1 MSISLV
7 KGQKIDLSK
16 GNSGLER
23 VTFGLGWDTNKY
35 DGQENFDL
43 DVSAFLVGENE
54 KVSGEQDFI
63 FYGQPQHP
71 SMALIYSGDNQS
83 GEGEG
88 DDETMEVN
96 LSKIPPN
103 IQKIIFCA
111 TIYDAE
117 SRLQNFGMVSNSYIR
132 AFDDSTNE
140 LFNFDLGEDFSTE
153 TGVIAGELYRHN
165 GNWKFN
171 AVGSGVVDSLIG
183 ICKKFGVNI
192 N

>member
-1 MSISLV
+1 MSVSLV
-7 KGQKIDLSK
+7 KGQKIDLTK
-16 GNSGLER
+16 GNSGLQR

-43 DVSAFLVGENE
+43 DVSAFLVDENE

-71 SMALIYSGDNQS
+71 SEALIYSGDNQS
-83 GEGEG
+83 GEGTG
-88 DDETMEVN
+88 DDETMDVN
-96 LSKIPPN
+96 LSKIPAR

-117 SRLQNFGMVSNSYIR
+117 SRLQNFGMVSNAYIR
-132 AFDDSTNE
+132 AFDDNSSE
-140 LFNFDLGEDFSTE
+140 LFYFDLGEDFSTE
-153 TGVIAGELYRHN
+153 TGVIAGELYRYN

-171 AVGSGVVDSLIG
+171 AIGTGVVDSLSG
-183 ICKKFGVNI
+183 ICKKFGVEI